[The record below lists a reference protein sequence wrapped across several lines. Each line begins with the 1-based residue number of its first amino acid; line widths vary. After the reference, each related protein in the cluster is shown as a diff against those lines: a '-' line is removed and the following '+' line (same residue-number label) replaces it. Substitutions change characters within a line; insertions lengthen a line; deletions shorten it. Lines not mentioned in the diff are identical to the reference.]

1 MSLSKKI
8 NLTVSGYDIKLSD
21 SLKFYKNDQLKLMF
35 EINEYGID
43 YENKSK
49 QRVLMP
55 IAEPMKAYLLI
66 ENPDGIDKIGSAE
79 IESNCVSFYLSEE
92 CTQYVGVSRL
102 HIVLLDNDG
111 CKITL
116 PSFDF
121 EIQENIYGNLSAIE
135 EIITD
140 IGREILVTD
149 DGNILITG
157 IEFKE

>member
-8 NLTVSGYDIKLSD
+8 NLTISGYDIKLSD

-102 HIVLLDNDG
+102 QIVLLDNDG

>member
-21 SLKFYKNDQLKLMF
+21 SLKFYKNDQLKLIF

-102 HIVLLDNDG
+102 QIVLLDNDG

>member
-102 HIVLLDNDG
+102 QIVLLDNDG

-121 EIQENIYGNLSAIE
+121 EVQENIYGNLSAVE

-140 IGREILVTD
+140 VGREILITD

>member
-102 HIVLLDNDG
+102 QIVLLDNDG

-140 IGREILVTD
+140 IGREISVTD

>member
-92 CTQYVGVSRL
+92 CTKYVGVSRL
-102 HIVLLDNDG
+102 QIVLLDNEG

>member
-102 HIVLLDNDG
+102 QIVLLDNDG

-149 DGNILITG
+149 DGNILSTG

>member
-1 MSLSKKI
+1 LSLSKKI

-102 HIVLLDNDG
+102 QIVLLDNDG

>member
-8 NLTVSGYDIKLSD
+8 NLTISGYDIKLSD

-66 ENPDGIDKIGSAE
+66 ENPDGIDKIGSAN

-102 HIVLLDNDG
+102 QIVLLDDDG

-149 DGNILITG
+149 DGNILIAG
-157 IEFKE
+157 IKFKE

>member
-21 SLKFYKNDQLKLMF
+21 SLNFYKNDQLKLMF

-92 CTQYVGVSRL
+92 CTKYVGVSRL
-102 HIVLLDNDG
+102 QIVLLDNDG

>member
-49 QRVLMP
+49 QRILMP

-102 HIVLLDNDG
+102 QIVLLDNDG

>member
-21 SLKFYKNDQLKLMF
+21 SLKFYKNDQLKLVF

-66 ENPDGIDKIGSAE
+66 ENPEGIDKIGSAE

-102 HIVLLDNDG
+102 QIVLLDNDG

>member
-43 YENKSK
+43 YENTSK

-102 HIVLLDNDG
+102 QIVLLDNDG

-149 DGNILITG
+149 DGSILITG

>member
-102 HIVLLDNDG
+102 QIVLLDDDG

>member
-21 SLKFYKNDQLKLMF
+21 SLKFYKNDQLKLVF

-102 HIVLLDNDG
+102 QIVLLDDDG

-121 EIQENIYGNLSAIE
+121 EVQENIYGNLSAVE

-140 IGREILVTD
+140 VGREILVTD

>member
-8 NLTVSGYDIKLSD
+8 NLTISGYDIKLSD

-66 ENPDGIDKIGSAE
+66 ENPDGIDKIGSAN

-102 HIVLLDNDG
+102 QIVLLDDDG

-149 DGNILITG
+149 DGNILIAG

>member
-21 SLKFYKNDQLKLMF
+21 SLNFYKNDQLKLVF

-92 CTQYVGVSRL
+92 CTKYVGVSRL
-102 HIVLLDNDG
+102 QIVLLDNDG

>member
-35 EINEYGID
+35 EINEYRID

-49 QRVLMP
+49 QRALMP

-102 HIVLLDNDG
+102 QIVLLDNDG

>member
-102 HIVLLDNDG
+102 QIVLLDNDG

>member
-1 MSLSKKI
+1 MSLTKKVY
-8 NLTVSGYDIKLSD
+8 LTVSGYDIKLSD
-21 SLKFYKNDQLKLMF
+21 SLKFYKNDQLKLVF

-102 HIVLLDNDG
+102 QIVLLDNDG

>member
-1 MSLSKKI
+1 MSLSKKV

-102 HIVLLDNDG
+102 QIVLLDNDG

>member
-1 MSLSKKI
+1 
-8 NLTVSGYDIKLSD
+8 
-21 SLKFYKNDQLKLMF
+21 MF

-102 HIVLLDNDG
+102 QIVDNDG

>member
-55 IAEPMKAYLLI
+55 IAEPIKAYLLI

-102 HIVLLDNDG
+102 QIVLLDNDG

>member
-8 NLTVSGYDIKLSD
+8 NLAVSGYDIKLSD

-102 HIVLLDNDG
+102 QIVLLDNDG

>member
-21 SLKFYKNDQLKLMF
+21 PLKFYKNDQLKLVF

-79 IESNCVSFYLSEE
+79 IVSNCVSFYLSEE

-102 HIVLLDNDG
+102 QIVLLDNDG

-121 EIQENIYGNLSAIE
+121 EIQENIYGNLSATE

>member
-102 HIVLLDNDG
+102 QIVLLDNDG

-116 PSFDF
+116 PNFDF

>member
-43 YENKSK
+43 YESKSK

-102 HIVLLDNDG
+102 QIVLLDNDG

>member
-102 HIVLLDNDG
+102 QIVLLDNDG

-140 IGREILVTD
+140 LGREILITD
-149 DGNILITG
+149 DGSILITG
-157 IEFKE
+157 IEIKE

>member
-102 HIVLLDNDG
+102 QIVLLDNDE

-149 DGNILITG
+149 DGSILITG
-157 IEFKE
+157 IEIKE

>member
-21 SLKFYKNDQLKLMF
+21 PLKFYKNDQLKLVF

-49 QRVLMP
+49 QRILMP

-102 HIVLLDNDG
+102 QIVLLDNDG

>member
-92 CTQYVGVSRL
+92 CTKYVGVSRL
-102 HIVLLDNDG
+102 QIVLLDNDG

-157 IEFKE
+157 IEIKE

>member
-21 SLKFYKNDQLKLMF
+21 SLKFYKNDQLKLVF

-102 HIVLLDNDG
+102 QIVLLDNDG

-121 EIQENIYGNLSAIE
+121 EVKENIYGNLSAIE

>member
-8 NLTVSGYDIKLSD
+8 NLTVSGYEIKLSD

-102 HIVLLDNDG
+102 QIVLLDNDG

>member
-1 MSLSKKI
+1 MSLTKKVY
-8 NLTVSGYDIKLSD
+8 LTISGYDIKLSD

-102 HIVLLDNDG
+102 QIVLLDNDG

>member
-21 SLKFYKNDQLKLMF
+21 SLKFYKNDQLKLVF

-102 HIVLLDNDG
+102 QIVLLDNDG

-116 PSFDF
+116 PNFDF

-149 DGNILITG
+149 DGNILIAG

>member
-43 YENKSK
+43 YENTSK

-102 HIVLLDNDG
+102 QIVLLDNDG

>member
-102 HIVLLDNDG
+102 QIVLLDNDG

-135 EIITD
+135 EIIAD

>member
-102 HIVLLDNDG
+102 QIVLLDNDG

-149 DGNILITG
+149 DGSILITG
-157 IEFKE
+157 IEIKE

>member
-92 CTQYVGVSRL
+92 CTKYVGVSRL
-102 HIVLLDNDG
+102 QIVLLDNDG

>member
-66 ENPDGIDKIGSAE
+66 ENPDGIDKIGSVE

-102 HIVLLDNDG
+102 QIVLLDNDG

-149 DGNILITG
+149 DGSILITG
-157 IEFKE
+157 IEIKE